1 MVHGFYATMGGLAIR
16 IPHDLPESK
25 SFLLSGRSSET
36 WFLTGRGIKFLLD
49 AENYGLNELPDLSE
63 QEIKAKSKANG
74 VTKALVCVQA
84 VWFIAQC
91 LTRRMSHGIPCCAA
105 QLGISKLIGISL

>member
-25 SFLLSGRSSET
+25 SFLPSNSSET
-36 WFLTGRGIKFLLD
+36 WFLTGRGIEYLLD
-49 AENYGLNELPDLSE
+49 AETHGLNELPDLSE

-74 VTKALVCVQA
+74 VAKALVCAQA

-105 QLGISKLIGISL
+105 QLGISKLIEISL